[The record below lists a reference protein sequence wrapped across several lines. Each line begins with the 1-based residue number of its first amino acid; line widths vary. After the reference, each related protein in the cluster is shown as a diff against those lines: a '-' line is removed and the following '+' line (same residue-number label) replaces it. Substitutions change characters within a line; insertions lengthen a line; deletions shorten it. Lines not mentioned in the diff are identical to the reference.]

1 MRQFAQ
7 KGFRI
12 EQLSTDAKIIYTA
25 FLVFS
30 LAALAVSVVYYYD
43 LVGDAP
49 LAGVREYYAG
59 DRAPATA
66 AVSAPTVTDRGG
78 GPDIELPAEE
88 EARTPSRLVVPMT
101 RRKLLEVTHFHLFTV
116 PVFLL
121 IIAHLFMLCAVRPR
135 LKLAV
140 IVSGVLSAGAHMAA
154 PWLVFAGGSG
164 WAWTM
169 PITGAW
175 MTISML
181 VMTGWPMWSMW
192 RVQR

>member
-7 KGFRI
+7 KGLRI
-12 EQLSTDAKIIYTA
+12 EQLATEARIVYTA

-49 LAGVREYYAG
+49 LAGAREYYAG
-59 DRAPATA
+59 DRAPVSASTA
-66 AVSAPTVTDRGG
+66 AEQGG
-78 GPDIELPAEE
+78 GPDIELPE
-88 EARTPSRLVVPMT
+88 EAESRTRLVVPMT

-121 IIAHLFMLCAVRPR
+121 IIAHLFILCGVRPGVKR
-135 LKLAV
+135 VV
-140 IVSGVLSAGAHMAA
+140 IVSGVSSVGAHMAA
-154 PWLVFAGGSG
+154 PWLVFVGGSA

-169 PITGAW
+169 AVTGAW
-175 MTISML
+175 MTASML
-181 VMTGWPMWSMW
+181 VMTGWPLVSMW
-192 RVQR
+192 RHRG